1 MGSEVV
7 DRHLQLCDDLLVLLK
22 EENRL
27 LRGDPSGMTEEFLQQ
42 KRDLLPRLDES
53 LAALKTIQEESP
65 EMLPA
70 LREKLD
76 SAQKK
81 IMRILLLDKENEQL
95 LLKSMIPVKQ
105 KTSAPAGSMQSLK
118 SIYDKHR
125 IMPAG

>member
-105 KTSAPAGSMQSLK
+105 KTLAPAGSMQSLK

-125 IMPAG
+125 IMPAS

>member
-105 KTSAPAGSMQSLK
+105 KTSAPAGSMRSLK

>member
-53 LAALKTIQEESP
+53 LAALKIIQEESP

-125 IMPAG
+125 IMPAS